1 MFNAVVVRK
10 SASNVSYKVETVDES
25 HLSKGDVLVKVVYSS
40 INYKDMLA
48 LQYKGGVIRDYPMI
62 PGIDFAGI
70 VESSSND
77 KFKEGDN
84 VLVTGYDVGVTHTG
98 GFSEYAQV
106 PGEWIVPLPQ
116 EMSIKESMVYG
127 TAGFTAA
134 LSIFELEKYG
144 MNIKSQPEILVSGAT
159 GGVGSVAIQILR
171 KIGYENITAI
181 VRKEKQIEIAKK
193 LGAKQVIIIEDDNKP
208 LKKGIFDYFLD
219 TVGSNV
225 TLYGLKRLNYQGV
238 ATVCGNVAG
247 NSLNANILPFILR
260 GIKLIGIDSVYVD
273 HNIRED
279 IWSKLANEWNIGNS
293 LLYNEI
299 GFEEFY
305 KTIDQLLKG
314 QHLGLSLIHI

>member
-1 MFNAVVVRK
+1 MFNAIVVRK

-106 PGEWIVPLPQ
+106 PGEWIVPIPQ

-273 HNIRED
+273 HNIRE
-279 IWSKLANEWNIGNS
+279 IYGVS
-293 LLYNEI
+293 
-299 GFEEFY
+299 
-305 KTIDQLLKG
+305 
-314 QHLGLSLIHI
+314 

>member
-25 HLSKGDVLVKVVYSS
+25 YLSKGDVLVKVVYSS

-48 LQYKGGVIRDYPMI
+48 LQYNGGVIRDYPMI

-106 PGEWIVPLPQ
+106 PGEWIVPIPQ

-219 TVGSNV
+219 TVGNNV

-260 GIKLIGIDSVYVD
+260 GIKLIGIDSVCVD

-279 IWSKLANEWNIGNS
+279 I
-293 LLYNEI
+293 
-299 GFEEFY
+299 
-305 KTIDQLLKG
+305 
-314 QHLGLSLIHI
+314 

>member
-1 MFNAVVVRK
+1 MFNALVVRK
-10 SASNVSYKVETVDES
+10 DESNVSYELESVDEF
-25 HLSKGDVLVKVVYSS
+25 HLSKGDVLVKVEYSS
-40 INYKDMLA
+40 INYKDMLG

-77 KFKEGDN
+77 KFKEGDS
-84 VLVTGYDVGVTHTG
+84 VLVTGYDVGMTHTG
-98 GFSEYAQV
+98 GFSEYARV
-106 PGEWIVPLPQ
+106 PGEWIIPLPK

-127 TAGFTAA
+127 TAGFTAG
-134 LSIFELEKYG
+134 LSIFELEKHG
-144 MNIKSQPEILVSGAT
+144 MNIKEQPEILVSGAT

-193 LGAKQVIIIEDDNKP
+193 LGVKQVIIIEDDSKP

-219 TVGSNV
+219 TVGNNV

-247 NSLNANILPFILR
+247 NELNANILPFILR
-260 GIKLIGIDSVYVD
+260 GVKLIGIDSVYVE
-273 HNIRED
+273 HKIRED
-279 IWSKLANEWNIGNS
+279 IWNKLANEWNIGKS

-299 GFEEFY
+299 EFEDLHV
-305 KTIDQLLKG
+305 TIDQLLKG
-314 QHLGLSLIHI
+314 QHLGRSILKV

>member
-25 HLSKGDVLVKVVYSS
+25 YLSKGDVLVKVLYSS

-48 LQYKGGVIRDYPMI
+48 LQYNGGVIRDYPMI

-106 PGEWIVPLPQ
+106 PGEWIVPIPQ

-219 TVGSNV
+219 TVGNNV

-260 GIKLIGIDSVYVD
+260 GIKLIGIDSVCVD

-279 IWSKLANEWNIGNS
+279 IWSKLANE
-293 LLYNEI
+293 
-299 GFEEFY
+299 
-305 KTIDQLLKG
+305 
-314 QHLGLSLIHI
+314 

>member
-77 KFKEGDN
+77 KFKEDDN

-106 PGEWIVPLPQ
+106 PGEWIVPIPQ

-299 GFEEFY
+299 GF
-305 KTIDQLLKG
+305 
-314 QHLGLSLIHI
+314 

>member
-62 PGIDFAGI
+62 PGIDFSGI

-84 VLVTGYDVGVTHTG
+84 VLVTGYDVGMTHTG

-106 PGEWIVPLPQ
+106 PGEWIVLIPQ

-314 QHLGLSLIHI
+314 QHLGRTILKV

>member
-25 HLSKGDVLVKVVYSS
+25 YLSKGDVLVKVVYSS

-48 LQYKGGVIRDYPMI
+48 LQYNGGVIRDYPMI

-106 PGEWIVPLPQ
+106 PGEWIVPIPQ

-219 TVGSNV
+219 TVGNNV

-260 GIKLIGIDSVYVD
+260 GIKLIGIDSVCVD

-279 IWSKLANEWNIGNS
+279 IWSKLANEW
-293 LLYNEI
+293 
-299 GFEEFY
+299 
-305 KTIDQLLKG
+305 
-314 QHLGLSLIHI
+314 

>member
-25 HLSKGDVLVKVVYSS
+25 HLSKGDVLVKVGYSS
-40 INYKDMLA
+40 VNYKDMLA

-70 VESSSND
+70 VESSAND

-84 VLVTGYDVGVTHTG
+84 VLVTGYDVGMTHTG

-116 EMSIKESMVYG
+116 EMSIKESMLYG

-144 MNIKSQPEILVSGAT
+144 MSIKSQPEILVSGAT

-279 IWSKLANEWNIGNS
+279 IWSKLANEWNIGDS

-305 KTIDQLLKG
+305 KTIYQLLKG
-314 QHLGLSLIHI
+314 QHLGRTILKV

>member
-25 HLSKGDVLVKVVYSS
+25 YLSKGDVLVKVVYSS

-48 LQYKGGVIRDYPMI
+48 LQYNGGVIRDYPMI

-106 PGEWIVPLPQ
+106 PGEWIVPIPQ

-193 LGAKQVIIIEDDNKP
+193 LGVKQVIIIEDDNKP

-219 TVGSNV
+219 TVGNNV

-305 KTIDQLLKG
+305 KTIDQ
-314 QHLGLSLIHI
+314 

>member
-25 HLSKGDVLVKVVYSS
+25 YLSKGDVLVKVVYSS

-48 LQYKGGVIRDYPMI
+48 LQYNGGVIRDYPMI

-106 PGEWIVPLPQ
+106 PGEWIVPIPQ

-219 TVGSNV
+219 TVGNNV

-238 ATVCGNVAG
+238 ATVCGNVA
-247 NSLNANILPFILR
+247 
-260 GIKLIGIDSVYVD
+260 
-273 HNIRED
+273 
-279 IWSKLANEWNIGNS
+279 GNS

-314 QHLGLSLIHI
+314 QHLGRTILKV

>member
-25 HLSKGDVLVKVVYSS
+25 YLSKGDVLVKVVYSS

-48 LQYKGGVIRDYPMI
+48 LQYNGGVIRDYPMI

-106 PGEWIVPLPQ
+106 PGEWIVPIPQ

-219 TVGSNV
+219 TVGNNV

-260 GIKLIGIDSVYVD
+260 GIKLIGIDSVCVD

-305 KTIDQLLKG
+305 
-314 QHLGLSLIHI
+314 

>member
-25 HLSKGDVLVKVVYSS
+25 YLSKGDVLVKVVYSS

-48 LQYKGGVIRDYPMI
+48 LQYNGGVIRDYPMI

-106 PGEWIVPLPQ
+106 PGEWIVPIPQ

-219 TVGSNV
+219 TVGNNV

-260 GIKLIGIDSVYVD
+260 GIKLIGIDSVCVD

-305 KTIDQLLKG
+305 KTIDQLLKDN
-314 QHLGLSLIHI
+314 I

>member
-1 MFNAVVVRK
+1 
-10 SASNVSYKVETVDES
+10 
-25 HLSKGDVLVKVVYSS
+25 
-40 INYKDMLA
+40 
-48 LQYKGGVIRDYPMI
+48 
-62 PGIDFAGI
+62 AGI

-106 PGEWIVPLPQ
+106 PGEWIVPIPQ

-159 GGVGSVAIQILR
+159 GGVGSVAIQILH

-314 QHLGLSLIHI
+314 QHLGRTILKV

>member
-25 HLSKGDVLVKVVYSS
+25 YLSKGDVLVKVVYSS

-48 LQYKGGVIRDYPMI
+48 LQYNGGVIRDYPMI

-106 PGEWIVPLPQ
+106 PGEWIVPIPQ

-219 TVGSNV
+219 TVGNNV

-260 GIKLIGIDSVYVD
+260 GIKLIGIDSVCVD

-314 QHLGLSLIHI
+314 QHLERTILKV

>member
-1 MFNAVVVRK
+1 MFNAIVVRK
-10 SASNVSYKVETVDES
+10 SASNVSYKIETVDES

-106 PGEWIVPLPQ
+106 PGEWIVPIPK

-279 IWSKLANEWNIGNS
+279 IWSKLANEWSIGNS

-314 QHLGLSLIHI
+314 QHLGRTILKV

>member
-25 HLSKGDVLVKVVYSS
+25 YLSKGDVLVKVLYSS

-48 LQYKGGVIRDYPMI
+48 LQYNGGVIRDYPMI

-106 PGEWIVPLPQ
+106 PGEWIVPILQ

-219 TVGSNV
+219 TVGNNV

-260 GIKLIGIDSVYVD
+260 GIKLIGIDSVCVD

-314 QHLGLSLIHI
+314 QHLGRTILKV

>member
-25 HLSKGDVLVKVVYSS
+25 YLSKGDVLVKVLYSS

-48 LQYKGGVIRDYPMI
+48 LQYNGGVIRDYPMI

-106 PGEWIVPLPQ
+106 PGEWIVPIPQ

-219 TVGSNV
+219 TVGNNV

-260 GIKLIGIDSVYVD
+260 GIKLIGIDSVCVD

-305 KTIDQLLKG
+305 KTIDQLL
-314 QHLGLSLIHI
+314 

>member
-127 TAGFTAA
+127 TAGFVT

-314 QHLGLSLIHI
+314 QHLGRTILKV

>member
-77 KFKEGDN
+77 KFKEDDN

-106 PGEWIVPLPQ
+106 PGEWIVPIPQ

-305 KTIDQLLKG
+305 KTID
-314 QHLGLSLIHI
+314 

>member
-1 MFNAVVVRK
+1 MFNALVVK
-10 SASNVSYKVETVDES
+10 NSKSNVSYKVETVDES
-25 HLSKGDVLVKVVYSS
+25 HLSEGDVLVKVEYSS
-40 INYKDMLA
+40 INYKDMLG

-62 PGIDFAGI
+62 PGIDFSGI
-70 VESSSND
+70 VESSSNE

-84 VLVTGYDVGVTHTG
+84 VLVTGYDVGMTHTG
-98 GFSEYAQV
+98 GFSEYARV
-106 PGEWIVPLPQ
+106 PGEWIIPLPQ

-134 LSIFELEKYG
+134 LSIFELEKQG
-144 MNIKSQPEILVSGAT
+144 MNIEAQPEILVSGAT

-181 VRKEKQIEIAKK
+181 VRKEKQIEIAND
-193 LGAKQVIIIEDDNKP
+193 LGAKQAIIIEDDNKP
-208 LKKGIFDYFLD
+208 LKKGTFDYFLD
-219 TVGSNV
+219 TVGGNV

-238 ATVCGNVAG
+238 TTVCGNVAG

-260 GIKLIGIDSVYVD
+260 GVKLIGIDSVYVE

-314 QHLGLSLIHI
+314 QHLGRTILKV

>member
-10 SASNVSYKVETVDES
+10 SASNVSYKVEKVDES

-48 LQYKGGVIRDYPMI
+48 SQYKGGVIRDYPMI

-106 PGEWIVPLPQ
+106 PGEWIVPIPQ

-159 GGVGSVAIQILR
+159 GGVGSVAIQILH

-314 QHLGLSLIHI
+314 QHLGRTILKV

>member
-25 HLSKGDVLVKVVYSS
+25 YLSKGDVLVKVVYSS

-48 LQYKGGVIRDYPMI
+48 LQYNGGVIRDYPMI

-106 PGEWIVPLPQ
+106 PGEWIVPIPQ

-193 LGAKQVIIIEDDNKP
+193 LGVKQVIIIEDDNKP

-219 TVGSNV
+219 TVGNNV

-305 KTIDQLLKG
+305 KT
-314 QHLGLSLIHI
+314 

>member
-25 HLSKGDVLVKVVYSS
+25 YLSKGDVLVKVVYSS

-48 LQYKGGVIRDYPMI
+48 LQYNGGVIRDYPMI

-106 PGEWIVPLPQ
+106 PGEWIVPIPQ

-193 LGAKQVIIIEDDNKP
+193 LGVKQVIIIEDDNKP

-219 TVGSNV
+219 TVGNNV

-299 GFEEFY
+299 GF
-305 KTIDQLLKG
+305 
-314 QHLGLSLIHI
+314 

>member
-25 HLSKGDVLVKVVYSS
+25 YLSKGDVLVKVVYSS

-48 LQYKGGVIRDYPMI
+48 LQYNGGVIRDYPMI

-106 PGEWIVPLPQ
+106 PGEWIVPIPQ

-193 LGAKQVIIIEDDNKP
+193 LGVKQVIIIEDDNKP

-219 TVGSNV
+219 TVGNNV

-279 IWSKLANEWNIGNS
+279 IWSKLANEWN
-293 LLYNEI
+293 
-299 GFEEFY
+299 
-305 KTIDQLLKG
+305 
-314 QHLGLSLIHI
+314 

>member
-10 SASNVSYKVETVDES
+10 SASNVSYKVEKVDES

-98 GFSEYAQV
+98 GFPEYAQV
-106 PGEWIVPLPQ
+106 PGEWIVPIPQ

-159 GGVGSVAIQILR
+159 GGVGSVAIQILH

-314 QHLGLSLIHI
+314 QHLGRTILKV